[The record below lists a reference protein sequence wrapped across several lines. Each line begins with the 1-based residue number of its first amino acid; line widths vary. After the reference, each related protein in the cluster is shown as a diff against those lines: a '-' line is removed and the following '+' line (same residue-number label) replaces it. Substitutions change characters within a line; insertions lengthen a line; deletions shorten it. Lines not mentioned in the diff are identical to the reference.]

1 MAEPVAGGGDDGA
14 GITTLSLWSDTGV
27 KLGDV
32 VAALEELRR
41 PEPMPATRTSVLTM
55 CIVGTDSREVER
67 AKAAIHELGG
77 RHPARVLHLVLDPDA
92 DDGPPG
98 IDADIRLLGG
108 EAEGHELWFED
119 VELVVHGAATGHLD
133 SLVEPLTLPDL
144 PVVAWSV
151 DAVPAPDDP
160 LLRAADVLLVD
171 SRALGGHECFT
182 TLGQLVRTHPVVDL
196 SWVRLQPWRELLGGL
211 FEGPDFRPFVHHVV
225 QAEVAGRTG
234 PRHLLGGWLLDRL
247 DLDRPRLHRE
257 EADHVSIRL
266 HAELPDGR
274 RGVFEAVRGDERRVR
289 ARADVDGGPTSTAV
303 VDLPEATPAWGL
315 ADALSHLQRDP
326 IYERALGRA
335 LS

>member
-1 MAEPVAGGGDDGA
+1 VAEPVAA
-14 GITTLSLWSDTGV
+14 GVTTLSLWSDVAV

-32 VAALEELRR
+32 VAALDELRR
-41 PEPMPATRTSVLTM
+41 PEPMPATRTSVLTL
-55 CIVGTDSREVER
+55 CIVGTDPSEVER

-77 RHPARVLHLVLDPDA
+77 RHPARVLHLVLDPEA
-92 DDGPPG
+92 EGSSGVPG
-98 IDADIRLLGG
+98 IDAEIRLLGG

-119 VELVVHGAATGHLD
+119 VELVVHGPATGHLD
-133 SLVEPLTLPDL
+133 SLVEPLTLADL

-151 DAVPAPDDP
+151 DAVPDPGDP

-171 SRALGGHECFT
+171 SRALGGLGCFT
-182 TLGQLVRTHPVVDL
+182 TLGLLARTHPIVDL

-211 FEGPDFRPFVHHVV
+211 FDGPDFRPFVDHVV
-225 QAEVAGRTG
+225 RAEVTGRTG
-234 PRHLLGGWLLDRL
+234 PRHLIGGWLLDRL
-247 DLDRPRLHRE
+247 GLDRPHLHLE

-266 HAELPDGR
+266 HAVLPDGR
-274 RGVFEAVRGDERRVR
+274 RGVFEVIRGDERRVR
-289 ARADVDGGPTSTAV
+289 ARADVEGGPTSTAV

-315 ADALSHLQRDP
+315 ADALAHLERDP